1 MRPKD
6 ITSQIVI
13 YAAMVLF
20 SFSSIALELIYFHLL
35 LIVTNYV
42 TANFVIAIALFGI
55 AAGGFLSFYLKSI
68 DLKHLVFACAI
79 LFTASMVLA
88 YTNIVQ
94 ISVYRYPFFLFLPF
108 FFGSIVISAIFS
120 RAVTNNV
127 YFANLAAAAAGVAYP
142 IFAVAAFKSENALII
157 LGYVPV
163 ALLAVLIVGY
173 RHIIMRIV
181 AGLAAVALAFFVTQT
196 LNENMSHP
204 TEVPREDLERVI
216 EEDIP
221 KPFEQEFLRSV
232 YELDEEADVY
242 RLNAPGE
249 FDANRAKYLLMSA
262 GYLDYIDI
270 NQDVIVGAQTQ
281 RLGKHFMWL
290 ETDYVSFSKDSLSG
304 RIELLFQSRPYY
316 VGMSINGR
324 LVDQIDSSNGSFY
337 DPRFPYI
344 PDANTFIVGL
354 SADGICK
361 SVMRHDPAKV
371 SGVEIDPVILEI
383 MEHNHPI
390 GVLASRPYEG
400 INVYTG
406 EGRNYLELS
415 EEQFDVIS
423 LMNIHPEYPS
433 ISTVAPEYF
442 HTVEATIT
450 LLESLTDRGMVAYEE
465 IVEDRRSYLFF
476 IKFINTFREAYTQ
489 MGVENIR
496 DHVIIYDWD
505 FWGSANAFN
514 TVLLKR
520 EPFTDEDLS
529 RFDAHFRDLQTRSG
543 LAGTPRI
550 LVHPRVTTGH
560 LVERAVDGEELAF
573 EEYSITPS
581 MSAVEFARD
590 YIGRAFRDSDVT
602 TLISSY
608 QQYTRWDGQEWYR
621 LKSLDEEQET
631 ELIATMER
639 VGIPYQTDLS
649 PITDD
654 KPYPF
659 SVYQNKRE
667 VAELLWIVV
676 AFASLLFVPIIGRII
691 RQFRERSLLVSVH
704 FVYFAVIGFSYMLT
718 EIMLIQHFE
727 RFIGSPTYSV
737 LVVLGG
743 FLLFNGIGSFVSR
756 YFSRWTL
763 YGCIAAIPVVLLVM
777 LLLVDRL
784 YVYFGDVSFVG
795 RMVISALL
803 LMPVAVLMGMPFPN
817 AVERVKKGTSAEY
830 GTLMFGVN
838 GAFSTVGATASL
850 LISVTHGFTVSFMV
864 GVIGYVVALG
874 LFVVIDRVKV
884 AAA

>member
-35 LIVTNYV
+35 LIVTNYLN
-42 TANFVIAIALFGI
+42 ANFIIAIALFGI
-55 AAGGFLSFYLKSI
+55 AAGGFVSFYLKKV
-68 DLKHLVFACAI
+68 DLKHLVFVCAL

-94 ISVYRYPFFLFLPF
+94 IAVYRYPFFLFLPF
-108 FFGSIVISAIFS
+108 FFGSVVISAIFS
-120 RAVTNNV
+120 RALTNNV

-142 IFAVAAFKSENALII
+142 IFAVAAFKSENALIL
-157 LGYVPV
+157 LGYAPV
-163 ALLAVLIVGY
+163 LLLAVLVAGY
-173 RHIIMRIV
+173 KHIIMRV
-181 AGLAAVALAFFVTQT
+181 AAGVAAVALGFFVTRT
-196 LNENMSHP
+196 LSENMSYP
-204 TEVPREDLERVI
+204 TEVPRADLERVI

-221 KPFEQEFLRSV
+221 KPFEQEFLRQA
-232 YELDEEADVY
+232 YDLDEEADVY
-242 RLNAPGE
+242 RLDAGE
-249 FDANRAKYLLMSA
+249 FDADRAKYLLMSA

-270 NQDVIVGAQTQ
+270 NQDVIVGESVR

-290 ETDYVSFSKDSLSG
+290 DTDYVSFSKDSLAG
-304 RIELLFQSRPYY
+304 RIELLFQSQPYY

-324 LVDQIDSSNGSFY
+324 LVDQIDSSQGSYY

-344 PDANTFIVGL
+344 PDSNTFIVGL
-354 SADGICK
+354 SADGIVK
-361 SVMRHDPAKV
+361 SVKRHDPVKV

-390 GVLASRPYEG
+390 GVLAGRPYEDVG
-400 INVYTG
+400 VYTG

-442 HTVEATIT
+442 HTVEATVT

-476 IKFINTFREAYTQ
+476 FKFLNTIRAAYAEL
-489 MGVENIR
+489 GVEDVR
-496 DHVIIYDWD
+496 DHLIIYDWD

-514 TVLLKR
+514 TILIKR
-520 EPFTDEDLS
+520 EPFTDEEIAL
-529 RFDAHFRDLQTRSG
+529 FDSHFRDLQTRSG
-543 LAGTPRI
+543 LAGTPRM
-550 LVHPRVTTGH
+550 LVHPRRNSGH
-560 LVERAVDGEELAF
+560 LIERFVNGEEIGF
-573 EEYSITPS
+573 EEMSIPPS

-590 YIGRAFRDSDVT
+590 YIGRSFRDEDVAV
-602 TLISSY
+602 LNASY
-608 QQYTRWDGQEWYR
+608 DQYRRWDGQWWYGLR
-621 LKSLDEEQET
+621 QLDEEQEAQ
-631 ELIATMER
+631 LISTFER
-639 VGIPYQTDLS
+639 IGVPYETDLS

-659 SVYQNKRE
+659 SVYENKRE
-667 VAELLWIVV
+667 VTDLLWIVI

-691 RQFRERSLLVSVH
+691 REFRQRSLLVSVH

-718 EIMLIQHFE
+718 EIMMIQHFE

-743 FLLFNGIGSFVSR
+743 FLLFNGIGSFISR
-756 YFSRWTL
+756 YFNRVTL
-763 YGCIAAIPVVLLVM
+763 YACIGAIPVVLIVM

-784 YVYFGDVSFVG
+784 YVFFGDVGFVG

-817 AVERVKKGTSAEY
+817 AVERIKQGTSAEY
-830 GTLMFGVN
+830 GTLMFGIN

-850 LISVTHGFTVSFMV
+850 LISVTHGFTISFMV
-864 GVIGYVVALG
+864 GVIGYVIALG

-884 AAA
+884 KPA

>member
-20 SFSSIALELIYFHLL
+20 SFSGIALELIYFHLL
-35 LIVTNYV
+35 LIVTNYL

-55 AAGGFLSFYLKSI
+55 AAGGFVSFYLKRV
-68 DLKHLVFACAI
+68 DLRHLVFICAV
-79 LFTASMVLA
+79 LFAASMVLA

-94 ISVYRYPFFLFLPF
+94 IAIYRYPFFLFLPF
-108 FFGSIVISAIFS
+108 FFASVVISAIFS

-142 IFAVAAFKSENALII
+142 IFAVAAFKSENALIL
-157 LGYVPV
+157 LGYAPV
-163 ALLAVLIVGY
+163 ALLAVLVVGY
-173 RHIIMRIV
+173 RHIVMRVV
-181 AGLAAVALAFFVTQT
+181 AGLAAVALAFLVTTT
-196 LNENMSHP
+196 LSDNMSHP
-204 TEVPREDLERVI
+204 TEVPQADLERVI

-232 YELDEEADVY
+232 YVLDEAAEVY
-242 RLNAPGE
+242 RLDAAGD
-249 FDANRAKYLLMSA
+249 FDAQRAKYLLMSA

-270 NQDVIVGAQTQ
+270 NQDVFVGAQTE

-290 ETDYVSFSKDSLSG
+290 DTDYVSFSEDSLSG

-324 LVDQIDSSNGSFY
+324 LVDQIDSSQGSFY

-361 SVMRHDPAKV
+361 SVKRHEPAKV

-390 GVLASRPYEG
+390 GVLAGRPYED
-400 INVYTG
+400 IHVYTG

-442 HTVEATIT
+442 HTVEGTIT
-450 LLESLTDRGMVAYEE
+450 LLESLTDRGMVSYEE

-476 IKFINTFREAYTQ
+476 FKFVNTIRAAYAEL
-489 MGVENIR
+489 GVEDVR

-514 TVLLKR
+514 TILIKR
-520 EPFTDEDLS
+520 EPFTDEDLAQ
-529 RFDAHFRDLQTRSG
+529 FDSHFRLLQTRSG
-543 LAGTPRI
+543 LAGTPRM
-550 LVHPRVTTGH
+550 LVHPRMTTGH
-560 LVERAVDGEELAF
+560 MIERFIDGESIPF

-581 MSAVEFARD
+581 MSAVEFTRD

-602 TLISSY
+602 TLLASY
-608 QQYTRWDGQEWYR
+608 QQYTRWDGQQWYR
-621 LKSLDEEQET
+621 LQNLNEEQEA
-631 ELIATMER
+631 ELVATFER
-639 VGIPYQTDLS
+639 VGIPYKTDLA

-659 SVYQNKRE
+659 SVYENKRE
-667 VAELLWIVV
+667 VTDLLWIVI
-676 AFASLLFVPIIGRII
+676 AFASLLFIPVTGKII
-691 RQFRERSLLVSVH
+691 REFRERSLLVSVH

-718 EIMLIQHFE
+718 EIVLIQHFE

-743 FLLFNGIGSFVSR
+743 FLLFNGIGSFISR
-756 YFSRWTL
+756 YFNRTTL
-763 YGCIAAIPVVLLVM
+763 YACIAAIPVVLVAM

-784 YVYFGDVSFVG
+784 YVFFGDVSFVG
-795 RMVISALL
+795 RMVISALML
-803 LMPVAVLMGMPFPN
+803 LPISVLMGMPFPN
-817 AVERVKKGTSAEY
+817 AVERVKQGTSAEY

-874 LFVVIDRVKV
+874 LFIVIDRVRV
-884 AAA
+884 QPA